1 MRGGARPGA
10 GRPPNTLR
18 QVVVKLDPRH
28 AQMLAVV
35 SKALAGRG
43 VRMTPDA
50 VVALLI
56 EQAYAQL
63 REMGGTDGEISGE

>member
-10 GRPPNTLR
+10 GRPPNALR
-18 QVVVKLDPRH
+18 QVVVKLDPRRT
-28 AQMLAVV
+28 QMLTVV
-35 SKALAGRG
+35 SKALSSRGRQMG
-43 VRMTPDA
+43 PSE

-63 REMGGTDGEISGE
+63 REMGGDDA